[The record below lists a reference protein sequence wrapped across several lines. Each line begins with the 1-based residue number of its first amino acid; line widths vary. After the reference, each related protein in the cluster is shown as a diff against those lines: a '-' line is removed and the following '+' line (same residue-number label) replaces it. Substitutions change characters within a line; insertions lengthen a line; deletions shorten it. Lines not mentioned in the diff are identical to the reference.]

1 MCVCVY
7 VVITA
12 GGYKRWTSTVI
23 SSYDIVQKERR
34 PCESWPCL
42 FCEATNP
49 VDGCAFVCLGTYVS
63 LLWFCNVLKETH
75 DVMKLCEDF
84 PVTVVFKSPVFK
96 IFLNK
101 KIPKRVAQT
110 LGAYSEMLPCV
121 CEREGAILKVS
132 VSFVFNGHLLPSCQ
146 ARTKCAHTNETA
158 VCFKMPLLCHLKP
171 RLPSHHDPVLKCSRL
186 A

>member
-1 MCVCVY
+1 MSPDHVYSVRQQTQSMGVRLCVWGPMYRCC
-7 VVITA
+7 
-12 GGYKRWTSTVI
+12 G
-23 SSYDIVQKERR
+23 
-34 PCESWPCL
+34 
-42 FCEATNP
+42 
-49 VDGCAFVCLGTYVS
+49 
-63 LLWFCNVLKETH
+63 FCNVLKETH